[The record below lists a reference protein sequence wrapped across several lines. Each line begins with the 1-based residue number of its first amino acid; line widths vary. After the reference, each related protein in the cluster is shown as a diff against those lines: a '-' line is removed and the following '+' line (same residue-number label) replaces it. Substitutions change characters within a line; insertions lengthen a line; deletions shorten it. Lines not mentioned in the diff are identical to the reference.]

1 MSLKNLSL
9 LSLLLLLLACR
20 KTTTDTTVISTT
32 NKMKGPITLY
42 VQALHHT
49 YPIAHIRVH
58 YKLLC
63 NAYPGSD
70 TSRYDYH
77 ATADVN
83 GYVRFDSLLYGNGY
97 IYAEGFDPV
106 VQAQVKGNSGL
117 LLTTNNVSSDKQAEK
132 IIYVS
137 ENANH

>member
-1 MSLKNLSL
+1 M
-9 LSLLLLLLACR
+9 SLLLLLLACR
-20 KTTTDTTVISTT
+20 KPIKDTTVITT
-32 NKMKGPITLY
+32 TQKMKGPITLY

-63 NAYPGSD
+63 STYPGSD
-70 TSRYDYH
+70 TNRYDYH
-77 ATADVN
+77 ATADAN
-83 GYVRFDSLLYGNGY
+83 GYVRFDSLLYGDGY
-97 IYAEGFDPV
+97 LYAEGFDPII
-106 VQAQVKGNSGL
+106 QASVKGNTGITF
-117 LLTTNNVSSDKQAEK
+117 TTSNVSSDKQADK